1 MSQKKR
7 VDLVEELAK
16 LTKEQLIERLISQQS
31 HGPKTSLG
39 KKRKERPFDF
49 DAYAKQH
56 VAMKVAYLGWPFHG
70 YASQISFK
78 ATSEHKDMH
87 QMSNLPTVEVPSDRK
102 HSISHVLSRSIFS
115 GLS

>member
-1 MSQKKR
+1 MSPKR
-7 VDLVEELAK
+7 RADLVEELAK
-16 LTKEQLIERLISQQS
+16 LTKDQLIERLLAQS
-31 HGPKTSLG
+31 HSGPSKTVG

-78 ATSEHKDMH
+78 ATSEHKDMQ
-87 QMSNLPTVEVPSDRK
+87 QMSDLPTVEVRNII
-102 HSISHVLSRSIFS
+102 HYFS
-115 GLS
+115 NF